1 MPGFTHN
8 PAVVVTLT
16 SLILQGLTPF
26 GVASKL
32 VCVELCGFD
41 LRCILLIH
49 AFVIAINVGGSMTN
63 DYP

>member
-26 GVASKL
+26 GVVSKL
-32 VCVELCGFD
+32 VCVEL
-41 LRCILLIH
+41 
-49 AFVIAINVGGSMTN
+49 
-63 DYP
+63 

>member
-1 MPGFTHN
+1 MLVSTHN
-8 PAVVVTLT
+8 
-16 SLILQGLTPF
+16 SLGGGHPHQFDFAGLTPF